1 MRGKKVRQICNRV
14 LTISSLAAPNVWIRN
29 GRSSRDFGHFGDPL
43 GGAVGALPV

>member
-1 MRGKKVRQICNRV
+1 MRGKKSTAVCNRV

-29 GRSSRDFGHFGDPL
+29 GRSSRDFGHFLGPL